1 MKNITNHIE
10 ILSQMISLL
19 ESENFTDWAAAL
31 EKIKIDFEK
40 NPREKSLELLS
51 MYSGSGS
58 LNDIV
63 FYKNGKSLIS
73 ENTEFAELRI
83 RLFDIC
89 KSFI

>member
-1 MKNITNHIE
+1 MKSTTNHIE
-10 ILSQMISLL
+10 ILSRMILLL
-19 ESENFTDWAAAL
+19 ESGNFTDWAATL
-31 EKIKIDFEK
+31 EKIKIDFKK

-51 MYSGSGS
+51 MYRGAGS

-63 FYKNGKSLIS
+63 FYKNGKALIS